1 VVGRRGDGGCIVIE
15 PLTPRA
21 ASSIIPDRQRTL
33 LLVVRQALI
42 MMLGALEDYLDVERS
57 IVPKHKRVNA

>member
-1 VVGRRGDGGCIVIE
+1 MINQ

-21 ASSIIPDRQRTL
+21 ANDTMPDRQRAM

-42 MMLGALEDYLDVERS
+42 MMLGALEDYLNVDRS